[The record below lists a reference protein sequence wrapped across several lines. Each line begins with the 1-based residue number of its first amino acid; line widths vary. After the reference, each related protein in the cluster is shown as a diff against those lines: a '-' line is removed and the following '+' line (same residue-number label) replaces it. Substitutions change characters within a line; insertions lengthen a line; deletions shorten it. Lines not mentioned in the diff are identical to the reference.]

1 MNPEVLKTNMLSI
14 AVAGLLIML
23 TGIALY
29 IFRDQVSDNVRFFMP
44 IPPLGVAA
52 YIFVFNMYSHYDG
65 RLPEGSWVAVKEI
78 VYSTAIAGLSF
89 GIFALLI
96 LLIINF
102 IRR

>member
-23 TGIALY
+23 TGVALY
-29 IFRDQVSDNVRFFMP
+29 LFRDHVSDNVRFFMP

-52 YIFVFNMYSHYDG
+52 YIFVFNMYSHYEDN
-65 RLPEGSWVAVKEI
+65 LPGGIWTAAKELLI
-78 VYSTAIAGLSF
+78 STAIAAIAF

-96 LLIINF
+96 VAIVSLL
-102 IRR
+102 RR